1 MSLEICLQ
9 HLITRHFKLFE
20 DIAVELTNTVFVN
33 STNTSTNIETV
44 MLSTDN
50 LVKLKELKLTS
61 DKTFLRTRLV

>member
-1 MSLEICLQ
+1 MKICLQ
-9 HLITRHFKLFE
+9 HLITRHFKLFV
-20 DIAVELTNTVFVN
+20 DIVVELTNTVFVN
-33 STNTSTNIETV
+33 STNTSTNTV